1 MLALGFLPRG
11 PLTILKESCCGEK
24 DLPVSFVKNATEYLR
39 ELHDKLN
46 IAQHM
51 LHLIRSVN
59 KIVMRHTIIYVV
71 VTSILMSTNKC

>member
-11 PLTILKESCCGEK
+11 PLTILKDSWCGEK
-24 DLPVSFVKNATEYLR
+24 DLPVSFGKNATEYLR

-46 IAQHM
+46 IAATYAASH
-51 LHLIRSVN
+51 SEVN

-71 VTSILMSTNKC
+71 LTSILMSTNKC